1 MNSDPRP
8 SSFGAIQV
16 AKYRAGML
24 ARWRMGKEHIYFVTS
39 SHTSHRMQTQ
49 KKTAVDKCALCLDPL
64 TATNDSE
71 EHIIPNSIGGWMTI
85 AGFICR
91 ECNNRKG
98 RTWDAA
104 LSKQFAWM
112 SSMAGISRD
121 RGSVPPVVVSTVGGK
136 DYKLH
141 NDGTMTPARFQYSQV
156 SDGDKVKISF
166 VARDMGEARKKV
178 AELKQR
184 YPNLDDQAVLSSAK
198 MSTSYLAEP
207 LKVDLASGGPEVG
220 RSIVTTALAYAFKLG
235 ISPHECEVV
244 LPFLRQPEL
253 LATSYGWSS
262 LIDVVKARKPGH
274 IFHCVSIWGDP
285 KTSRLLAYVEYFSFA
300 RWHIE
305 LSRQYDGPAIASTY
319 AIAPDD
325 SREVEINV
333 DWNLE
338 LALVARILDG
348 DGYDSER
355 TAEAVGLVMDT
366 LMKRSWDRSFNLAYQ
381 AACKEVMLE
390 MGLSENDSISGALYP
405 NFAQKIV
412 EAMAP
417 FIMHQRNRMQPA

>member
-1 MNSDPRP
+1 
-8 SSFGAIQV
+8 
-16 AKYRAGML
+16 
-24 ARWRMGKEHIYFVTS
+24 
-39 SHTSHRMQTQ
+39 MQTQ
-49 KKTAVDKCALCLDPL
+49 EDSVVNKCAFCLDPL
-64 TATNDSE
+64 TEANDSD

-85 AGFICR
+85 ARFICR

-98 RTWDAA
+98 RTWDAV

-112 SSMAGISRD
+112 SSMTGISRD
-121 RGSVPPVVVSTVGGK
+121 RGSVPSVVVSTIGGK

-156 SDGDKVKISF
+156 PDGDKTKISF
-166 VARDMGEARKKV
+166 VARDMGEVRKKV
-178 AELKQR
+178 SELKQR
-184 YPNLDDQAVLSSAK
+184 YPNLDDQAALSSAK
-198 MSTSYLAEP
+198 MSTSYLEEP
-207 LKVDLASGGPEVG
+207 IKVDLAPGGPEAG

-235 ISPHECEVV
+235 ISPHKCEVV

-262 LIDVVKARKPGH
+262 LIDVVKARKPGQ
-274 IFHCVSIWGDP
+274 IFHCVSIYGDP
-285 KTSRLLAYVEYFSFA
+285 KTSSLLAYVEYFSFA

-319 AIAPDD
+319 AIAPDEA
-325 SREVEINV
+325 REIEITV

-338 LALVARILDG
+338 LSLVARILDG

-355 TAEAVGLVMDT
+355 TEKAVGQVMDA

-381 AACKEVMLE
+381 AACKDVMLE
-390 MGLSENDSISGALYP
+390 MGLSENDSISVALYP
-405 NFAQKIV
+405 VFEKKVV

-417 FIMHQRNRMQPA
+417 FIMHHRSQRQSA